1 MKIKPKDKIVLELDM
16 DIDFLKE
23 SSNEDISKWL
33 FEKAEKIEH
42 QYDGYVEGFLAGEV
56 QGIQYQKAKQDKFI
70 EKLKYVLRNNYTIP
84 DEKPRFKARK
94 ELIEMI
100 IKDLDKLA
108 KEVLEK

>member
-1 MKIKPKDKIVLELDM
+1 MTN
-16 DIDFLKE
+16 KE
-23 SSNEDISKWL
+23 QEITESERVNATYSMAKETGRQ
-33 FEKAEKIEH
+33 E
-42 QYDGYVEGFLAGEV
+42 
-56 QGIQYQKAKQDKFI
+56 GIQHQKAKQDKFI

-100 IKDLDKLA
+100 IKDLDKLT